1 MKLKAG
7 NLLSILLVLMV
18 ACGTPK
24 MVTSYRT
31 IAEQAVAEG
40 NFEAATENWRLYFE
54 EQMLDKNEIAPEH
67 YAQAAKMAFRANKPD
82 LALSW
87 YKQAQAGNYADA
99 EMYFDIATIYKQQ
112 NNLSKELD
120 ALEYYRNNFQ
130 DDANLDKVNSR
141 LFEIYATINNPQKAV
156 ELWPLISEE
165 NRTKEE
171 YLDPYFAVQKQLDH
185 QTVSDSL
192 AEAILLVNPKHEK
205 ALEWLGDKYY
215 HQAEDLYQREMKA
228 YEKNHTRV
236 QHIKLTKKLKAVTA
250 DFRKAADYFKQLW
263 EINQD
268 PHYATYLVNI
278 YTRFKENDT
287 ANYYRK
293 FLKK

>member
-7 NLLSILLVLMV
+7 SLLSILLVLMV

-24 MVTSYRT
+24 VVTSYRT

-54 EQMLDKNEIAPEH
+54 EQMLDENEIAPEH

-99 EMYFDIATIYKQQ
+99 EMYLDLANIYKQQ
-112 NNLSKELD
+112 NNLQKELET
-120 ALEYYRNNFQ
+120 LEYYRSNFQ
-130 DDANLDKVNSR
+130 NEADLAGVNTR
-141 LFEIYATINNPQKAV
+141 LFEIYTSINNQQKAV
-156 ELWPLISEE
+156 ELWPLMSEE

-171 YLDPYFAVQKQLDH
+171 YLDKYFAVQKQLDND
-185 QTVSDSL
+185 TETDSL
-192 AEAILLVNPKHEK
+192 AEAILLVNPKHVK
-205 ALEWLGDKYY
+205 ALEWLGNKYY
-215 HQAEDLYQREMKA
+215 HQAEDLYQKEMKA

-236 QHIKLTKKLKAVTA
+236 QHIKMTKQLKTVTA

-263 EINQD
+263 EIEQD
-268 PHYATYLVNI
+268 PRYATYLVNI
-278 YTRFKENDT
+278 YNRFEESDT

-293 FLKK
+293 FLKE